1 MMGYAT
7 GAYAL
12 GYYGDLED
20 PITAV
25 RPDLDKQGFGSFDD
39 AGKKLHEEVS

>member
-1 MMGYAT
+1 MGYAT

-12 GYYGDLED
+12 GYYGDLKD

-25 RPDLDKQGFGSFDD
+25 RPDLDKQGSGSFED
-39 AGKKLHEEVS
+39 AGKKLRVDLD